1 MNYLNAAEILPEH
14 LLKELQMYVD
24 GDILYIPKTSYSR
37 KAWGAVN
44 GSRIFYQE
52 RNKEIQRLFRLGS
65 SIDDLADQ
73 YGLAYST
80 IKKIVYC

>member
-1 MNYLNAAEILPEH
+1 MKYINAAEILPEH
-14 LLKELQMYVD
+14 LLKELQIYVD
-24 GDILYIPKTSYSR
+24 GEILYIPKTSS
-37 KAWGAVN
+37 KKKWGAVN

-52 RNKEIQRLFRLGS
+52 RNKEIQKLFQSGA
-65 SIDDLADQ
+65 SIDALADQ